1 MKLSVIFCFQGSL
14 CSFLFLFSKFPD
26 LHLMLMQ
33 YVIQLCHNIRQTR
46 EQKIIIDTKII
57 RAQSRFFTMT
67 DLDQAVI
74 SKQAPTNS
82 ILIIFP
88 SALGPTSP
96 LSVVSLLSIHFL
108 PENSLNSFQHSSP
121 NTIIT

>member
-1 MKLSVIFCFQGSL
+1 
-14 CSFLFLFSKFPD
+14 
-26 LHLMLMQ
+26 MLMQ

-57 RAQSRFFTMT
+57 TAQSRFFTMT

-88 SALGPTSP
+88 SVLCPTPP
-96 LSVVSLLSIHFL
+96 LSIVSLLRIQYIFCQKTL
-108 PENSLNSFQHSSP
+108 
-121 NTIIT
+121 